1 MLSKSIKPSSLI
13 NYSYEF
19 LRPITNNNMATSYNF
34 LPLILFLSSFLL
46 LPATATA
53 TAAAVHNNIPDSE
66 KLSFD
71 QVYQF
76 GDSLSDTGNLVL
88 ENPVGAHTFAN
99 FPYGV
104 SIHHPTGRCSDGLLI
119 IDYFAKY
126 FHLPLLKPYLNK
138 QANSTHGLNFAVAGS
153 TALDTATL
161 ASKNILSPVTS
172 SSLSVQ
178 LNWFKSHLESTCG
191 SGCKNKLHK
200 SVFFIETGG
209 NDYNYALL
217 QRKTLKEVKD
227 MVPQVV
233 GAIKAAVEQVVSLGA
248 TRVVVPGNFP
258 IGCLPIYLAT
268 FGTKD
273 PNQYDDLKCLKGLN
287 AFAKFHNDELK
298 QAIRELQAE
307 YFDKNV
313 AVIYGDFY
321 SGLRRILYNAD
332 AFGFKKDE
340 VHKACCGS
348 GNNAYNFDLMKMCG
362 NKGVPV
368 CADPSRLVSW
378 DGIHL
383 TQRAYMR
390 MAQGLFQQ
398 IVPQIL
404 QVV

>member
-1 MLSKSIKPSSLI
+1 
-13 NYSYEF
+13 
-19 LRPITNNNMATSYNF
+19 MAKRCN
-34 LPLILFLSSFLL
+34 ILVLL
-46 LPATATA
+46 LHLCLYLLPVVVPAS
-53 TAAAVHNNIPDSE
+53 VNINIPDSE

-71 QVYQF
+71 QIYQF

-88 ENPVGAHTFAN
+88 ENPLGAHNFAN

-104 SIHHPTGRCSDGLLI
+104 TIHHPTGRCSDGLLI

-126 FHLPLLKPYLNK
+126 FHLPLLSPFLDK
-138 QANSTHGLNFAVAGS
+138 QANFTHGLNFAVAGS

-161 ASKNILSPVTS
+161 ASLNVLSPVTN

-178 LNWFKSHLESTCG
+178 LNWFKSHLESICG
-191 SGCKNKLHK
+191 SPSECENKLRR

-217 QRKTLKEVKD
+217 QRKTIEEVKD

-233 GAIKAAVEQVVSLGA
+233 ETIKEAVRKVISLGA

-258 IGCLPIYLAT
+258 IGCLPIYLAS
-268 FGTKD
+268 FETKD
-273 PNQYDDLKCLKGLN
+273 MNQYDDLKCLKGLN
-287 AFAKFHNDELK
+287 EFAKFHNDALK
-298 QAIRELQAE
+298 QALREIRAE
-307 YFDKNV
+307 YAGKNV
-313 AVIYGDFY
+313 AVVYADYY

-340 VHKACCGS
+340 IHKACCGS

-368 CADPSRLVSW
+368 CPNPSRLVSW

-390 MAQGLFQQ
+390 MAQGLFQH
-398 IVPQIL
+398 IIPQIL